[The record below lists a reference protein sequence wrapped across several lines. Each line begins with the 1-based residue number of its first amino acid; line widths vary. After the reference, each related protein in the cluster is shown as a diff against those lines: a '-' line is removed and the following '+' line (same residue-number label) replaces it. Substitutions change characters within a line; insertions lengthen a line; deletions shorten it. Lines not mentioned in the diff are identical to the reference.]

1 MQNARGPRFRA
12 TRRRWRATIRGLS
25 ARALEVQRDLAGR
38 LLRLG
43 EVDRAASVLND
54 ALAVPCGIEPPLRG
68 QITFRL
74 ALAHLVR
81 AARAHRAGHAAERDA
96 AWAAAETNLRAALPD
111 LLAGG
116 TTGEFG
122 VDLAQAYHEL
132 GRLLARR
139 GEVAEA
145 TGMSNAA
152 GRWSSAPG
160 TRRSWRAALLTLGKL
175 RLAATSRTR
184 RSTCSGARWR
194 WPGRRATRA

>member
-1 MQNARGPRFRA
+1 M
-12 TRRRWRATIRGLS
+12 S

-43 EVDRAASVLND
+43 EWDRAASVLND

-96 AWAAAETNLRAALPD
+96 AWAAAETNLRAALRT
-111 LLAGG
+111 LLAAGRPANSASIWRRLI
-116 TTGEFG
+116 TSW
-122 VDLAQAYHEL
+122 
-132 GRLLARR
+132 RLLARR

-160 TRRSWRAALLTLGKL
+160 TRRSWRA
-175 RLAATSRTR
+175 R
-184 RSTCSGARWR
+184 C
-194 WPGRRATRA
+194 